1 MPRASPYDRE
11 IAALAIPA
19 LATLVA
25 EPLYVLADTAV
36 VGRLGTTELAGLAVA
51 SSILLLI
58 NAVFVFLAYG
68 TTGTVARLVGAGRP
82 RDALEHT
89 VASVWVAAGAG
100 LLVAAV
106 LFVLAP
112 DALRLLGAEGAV
124 AEQGLIYLRVSLPG
138 VPFLLI
144 NLAAVGYLRGMQDT
158 RTPLIITAVSAAAN
172 LIIELVLIF
181 GLDYG
186 IGASALATV
195 LAQMGA
201 TAAYLRPLLTEAKG
215 RSVPLRPHG
224 AAALGL
230 ARDGV
235 ALVVRSTALRGA
247 LVLATAAAARMGTA
261 EVAAHQIA
269 YEIWALAA
277 LTLDAV
283 AIAGQ
288 ALTGHHLGAG
298 VVEKA
303 RGAAGRMI
311 QIDIVVGVIIGALL
325 LAGSQVL
332 PRVFTTDETVLDLAA
347 FLLIWVAVQQP
358 LNGLVFALDGILI
371 GAGDLAWLAG
381 AMVASAVLF
390 AGTVWAIMQSD
401 LGLGWLWAA
410 ITLFLAT
417 RAVALVVRY
426 RSGAWLVTG
435 A

>member
-1 MPRASPYDRE
+1 MLRASPYDRE

-19 LATLVA
+19 FATLVA

-82 RDALEHT
+82 REALEHT
-89 VASVWVAAGAG
+89 VASVWVATGAG
-100 LLVAAV
+100 TVVAAV

-112 DALRLLGAEGAV
+112 DVLSLLGADGAV
-124 AEQGLIYLRVSLPG
+124 ADQGLIYLRVSLPG

-158 RTPLIITAVSAAAN
+158 RTPLVITALSALAN
-172 LIIELVLIF
+172 LVIELVLIF
-181 GLDYG
+181 GLGYG

-195 LAQMGA
+195 IAQMGA
-201 TAAYLRPLLTEAKG
+201 AAAYLRPIVGEARG
-215 RSVPLRPHG
+215 RSVTLRPHLG
-224 AAALGL
+224 AALGL
-230 ARDGV
+230 ARDGA
-235 ALVVRSTALRGA
+235 ALVVRTTALRGA
-247 LVLATAAAARMGTA
+247 LVLATAAAARMGTS

-277 LTLDAV
+277 LMLDAV

-311 QIDIVVGVIIGALL
+311 QIDIVVGVMVGALL

-332 PRVFTTDETVLDLAA
+332 PRIFTTDEAVLDLAS

-358 LNGLVFALDGILI
+358 LNGVVFALDGVLI
-371 GAGDLAWLAG
+371 GAGDLTWLAW
-381 AMVASAVLF
+381 AMVGSVLVF
-390 AGTVWAIMQSD
+390 GGAAWIVMRND

-417 RAVALVVRY
+417 RAVALVVRF

>member
-1 MPRASPYDRE
+1 VLRASPYDRE
-11 IAALAIPA
+11 IAALAFPA

-36 VGRLGTTELAGLAVA
+36 VGRLGTIELAGLAVA
-51 SSILLLI
+51 SSVLLLI

-68 TTGTVARLVGAGRP
+68 TTGTVARLIGAGRP

-100 LLVAAV
+100 TVVAAL

-112 DALRLLGAEGAV
+112 DVLSLLGAEGGV

-158 RTPLIITAVSAAAN
+158 RTPLVITAVSASAN
-172 LIIELVLIF
+172 LVIELALIF
-181 GLDYG
+181 GLGYG

-195 LAQMGA
+195 LAQTGA
-201 TAAYLRPLLTEAKG
+201 AAAYLRPIVREARG
-215 RSVPLRPHG
+215 QSVALRPHG
-224 AAALGL
+224 TAALVL

-235 ALVVRSTALRGA
+235 ALVVRTTALRGA

-261 EVAAHQIA
+261 EVAAHQVA

-311 QIDIVVGVIIGALL
+311 QIDIAVGVIIGVLL

-332 PRVFTTDETVLDLAA
+332 PRIFTTDEAVLDLAA
-347 FLLIWVAVQQP
+347 FLLIWVAIQQP
-358 LNGLVFALDGILI
+358 LNGLVFAIDGILI
-371 GAGDLAWLAG
+371 GAGDLSWLAG
-381 AMVASAVLF
+381 AMVISALLF
-390 AGTVWAIMQSD
+390 GVAAWAIIQNE

-410 ITLFLAT
+410 ITAFLAT
-417 RAVALVVRY
+417 RAIALVVRF